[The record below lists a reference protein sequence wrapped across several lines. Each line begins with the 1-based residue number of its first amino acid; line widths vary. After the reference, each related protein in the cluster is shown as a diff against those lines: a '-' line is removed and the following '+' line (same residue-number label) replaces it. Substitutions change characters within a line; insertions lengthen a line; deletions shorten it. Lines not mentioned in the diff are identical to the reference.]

1 MTEVIKKPDIYQ
13 KTEAVV
19 SLFRRALPSIESLAL
34 EDSNLKQK

>member
-1 MTEVIKKPDIYQ
+1 MTEVIKKPSVYQ
-13 KTEAVV
+13 NSRAVV